1 MAALDRE
8 VRPFSEVLAAGPATD
23 PEVRLWRTG
32 MNRTWATLI
41 VIGIGL
47 ASTGGGVFL
56 VWQAKAHDVP
66 LFYVLGPLVVA
77 LGIGFSILHLSVS
90 DEYLRQNF
98 GGDENAK
105 RMREL
110 WRGGWVGVPLGVA
123 MIAAQYF
130 LGSYVPLP

>member
-1 MAALDRE
+1 MH
-8 VRPFSEVLAAGPATD
+8 
-23 PEVRLWRTG
+23 
-32 MNRTWATLI
+32 RTWSALI
-41 VIGIGL
+41 VIGIVL
-47 ASTGGGVFL
+47 ASLGGGVIL

-77 LGIGFSILHLSVS
+77 LGICFSILHVSVS
-90 DEYLRQNF
+90 DEYLRQHF
-98 GGDENAK
+98 GGDENAR
-105 RMREL
+105 RMREV